1 MNSATLS
8 LKKTTVDT
16 DKGFGPLNLQ
26 QNILLFNNEH

>member
-1 MNSATLS
+1 MNSAT

-26 QNILLFNNEH
+26 QNILLINNEH